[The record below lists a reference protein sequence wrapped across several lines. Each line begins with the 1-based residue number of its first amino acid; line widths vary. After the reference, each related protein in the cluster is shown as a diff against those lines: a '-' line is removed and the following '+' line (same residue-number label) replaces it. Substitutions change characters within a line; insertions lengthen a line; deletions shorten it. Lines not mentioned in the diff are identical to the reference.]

1 MASADWLID
10 DTRPLT
16 PIQLDNLDRALAD
29 AGSGARGAD
38 DASAE
43 PTLALSIHDVV
54 IHDNRK
60 WFGEAD
66 VRLDALV
73 VTGYGQQNDPA
84 SFYMPKT
91 ATFARIMDSDSLQIG
106 SGGLLAF
113 HGKASHFVDLFLLV
127 SRDRQDS
134 ADLATLLKGGL
145 KSDEVKG
152 ALGGLLGLAVAA
164 PQVAAVTMGVA
175 AAGVLGEFAFRV
187 LRAATGSTIGLYR
200 NSHLHHRDGFGIG
213 LHPAPPARTFRV
225 NDLSFRYEISLES

>member
-1 MASADWLID
+1 MANGDWLID
-10 DTRPLT
+10 ETRPLT
-16 PIQLDNLDRALAD
+16 PVQLDNLDRALAD
-29 AGSGARGAD
+29 AGSGARGAED
-38 DASAE
+38 VGEA
-43 PTLALSIHDVV
+43 PTLAVSIHDVV

-73 VTGYGQQNDPA
+73 VTGYGSESDPA

-91 ATFARIMDSDSLQIG
+91 ATFARIRDSDSLQLG

-134 ADLATLLKGGL
+134 ADLATLLKSGL
-145 KSDEVKG
+145 KSDEMKG
-152 ALGGLLGLAVAA
+152 AMGGLLGLAVAA
-164 PQVAAVTMGVA
+164 PQVAAVTMGIA
-175 AAGVLGEFAFRV
+175 AAGVLGEFAYRV

-213 LHPAPPARTFRV
+213 QHPAPPEHSFRV